1 MREKPDL
8 RIDAYRMDDGRL
20 FITYEGTPPPEMI
33 TIALDVA
40 QQILDDFA
48 PDEAEEVEDPFM

>member
-1 MREKPDL
+1 MVTKPDL

-33 TIALDVA
+33 TIALEVA
-40 QQILDDFA
+40 EQIMADFGQEEPA
-48 PDEAEEVEDPFM
+48 EAEDPFV